1 MVRDYRA
8 RNPKGGGAM
17 FTPFHSS
24 RISRNAVLVD
34 DMAPWSRVMSCWFAV
49 GCAAMI
55 CIPALRGYDPL
66 VGWLPFWLVVA
77 PAIDL
82 AVLHRR
88 SLIAVAHDLLA
99 RVNRRRRTARQAKPL
114 RRRARTI
121 RRTVVSPP
129 ARKWRPRM
137 AAT

>member
-1 MVRDYRA
+1 ML
-8 RNPKGGGAM
+8 
-17 FTPFHSS
+17 TSFHSS
-24 RISRNAVLVD
+24 RISRNAVPVD
-34 DMAPWSRVMSCWFAV
+34 DMAPWSMVLSCWFIV
-49 GCAAMI
+49 GCAALI
-55 CIPALRGYDPL
+55 CIPVLRGYDPL
-66 VGWLPFWLVVA
+66 VGWLPFWLVIA

-88 SLIAVAHDLLA
+88 SLIAIANNLLA
-99 RVNRRRRTARQAKPL
+99 RVKRRRRTARQAKPL

-121 RRTVVSPP
+121 RRTVASPP

>member
-1 MVRDYRA
+1 
-8 RNPKGGGAM
+8 M
-17 FTPFHSS
+17 FTPFHFS
-24 RISRNAVLVD
+24 RISRNAVPVD
-34 DMAPWSRVMSCWFAV
+34 DTAPWSRIMLCWFVV

-55 CIPALRGYDPL
+55 CIPAFRGYDPL
-66 VGWLPFWLVVA
+66 VGWLPFWLVIA

-82 AVLHRR
+82 AALHRR
-88 SLIAVAHDLLA
+88 SLIAVARDLLA

-121 RRTVVSPP
+121 RRIVVSPP
-129 ARKWRPRM
+129 VRKWRRRM

>member
-1 MVRDYRA
+1 
-8 RNPKGGGAM
+8 M

-24 RISRNAVLVD
+24 RISRAVLVD
-34 DMAPWSRVMSCWFAV
+34 DMAPWSTVMSWWFAV
-49 GCAAMI
+49 GCAALI

-66 VGWLPFWLVVA
+66 VGWLPFWLVIA

-82 AVLHRR
+82 AALHRR
-88 SLIAVAHDLLA
+88 SLIALARDLLA

-114 RRRARTI
+114 RRRSRTT
-121 RRTVVSPP
+121 RRTVASPP